1 MTWKLTSYILPY
13 RKRITVLSFFFA
25 FVIVMGAV
33 MVAQPTFIFGVE
45 RVEHKDTYALG
56 VTLALIV
63 AALSGWSR
71 VLIAKCARQAK
82 SSSIACNS
90 FKCLADLVG

>member
-1 MTWKLTSYILPY
+1 M
-13 RKRITVLSFFFA
+13 LSFFFA

-90 FKCLADLVG
+90 FKCFVDLHFVRR